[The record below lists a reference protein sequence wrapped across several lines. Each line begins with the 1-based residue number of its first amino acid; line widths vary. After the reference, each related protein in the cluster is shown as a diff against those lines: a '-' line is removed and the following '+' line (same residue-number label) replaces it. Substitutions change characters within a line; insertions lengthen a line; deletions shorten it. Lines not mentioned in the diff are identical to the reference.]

1 MPGADYYQLDDGE
14 IAPEPYDPNMPRLR
28 GGDAS
33 SHAYGTNR
41 NYGQW
46 AGSSVPAARS
56 SFEHLPRQGPEGA
69 SEGDFYEVPATDF
82 YAARGK
88 RPQRGGRPAKG
99 AKQFDFNDNEQ
110 PNPWHG
116 AVPQPQP
123 QRPRAHKP
131 GYEPEVEPE
140 VNIPHCY
147 STNTDSLQIRRFATC
162 RDREL
167 LAYLEARGISVGFLH
182 EIDQFIQAHPEIATC
197 AEGRSTLRQISTL
210 PPREAYLYFLKG
222 YTRPAR

>member
-1 MPGADYYQLDDGE
+1 MSQMPGADYYQLDDGE

-33 SHAYGTNR
+33 AHAYGTNR

-46 AGSSVPAARS
+46 AGSSAPGFDRQ
-56 SFEHLPRQGPEGA
+56 PPQGPDGA
-69 SEGDFYEVPATDF
+69 SDGDFYEVPATDF
-82 YAARGK
+82 YAARGE
-88 RPQRGGRPAKG
+88 RPQRGAASGRPAKG

-110 PNPWHG
+110 PNPWH
-116 AVPQPQP
+116 VPQP
-123 QRPRAHKP
+123 QRPRAPKP

-140 VNIPHCY
+140 VHTLHCY
-147 STNTDSLQIRRFATC
+147 GTDIDSFQIRRFATC